1 MDTNKEGFLRSPRVI
16 MKSHLSAAICLRPGF
31 GPRLSDSK
39 TLDLSRAIYCLQFLS
54 LLTHQILCTGP
65 WTSLRRRPTAS
76 RPSCC
81 WHFMEL
87 SGPTFSAHK
96 GPRLLD
102 FPLQMSTLYSFVFPQ
117 CHFSLPASGCSKPS
131 SVTYYLYNFIL
142 QSFTFL
148 SMKGRWYHL

>member
-1 MDTNKEGFLRSPRVI
+1 MNCSVSSLV
-16 MKSHLSAAICLRPGF
+16 SHRPGF

-142 QSFTFL
+142 RSFTFL